1 MTAAAYTVVSR
12 PKDNIP
18 SSRADTGLATSPRA
32 SPCPVPLGAAPRP
45 ECPGGERRSHCG
57 AQGPRWSLLLL
68 GTLTERSLL
77 PADCRL
83 CPGALG
89 IADITT
95 YSRTHTHIHTS
106 MHSLT
111 YTLTHTCTHACI
123 HTHSCTHLHSHTH
136 ACTHTHVHSHMHS
149 YTLAYALI
157 YTHARTHTHSLTRT
171 HSHTHRHS
179 HTHTHKIFTVFCSS
193 SSLSQSWPEGLDRE
207 TGKPENPALP
217 DCVHF

>member
-89 IADITT
+89 IVDITT
-95 YSRTHTHIHTS
+95 YSHTHTHTFTQACTHSHTHS
-106 MHSLT
+106 HTHTHALTHAYTLTHALIYTHTHMHA
-111 YTLTHTCTHACI
+111 LTHTCTH
-123 HTHSCTHLHSHTH
+123 T
-136 ACTHTHVHSHMHS
+136 CTHTHSLMHS
-149 YTLAYALI
+149 YTL
-157 YTHARTHTHSLTRT
+157 THALTHTLSHAHTLTHIDTHTHILTRF
-171 HSHTHRHS
+171 SP
-179 HTHTHKIFTVFCSS
+179 FFAPPLPF
-193 SSLSQSWPEGLDRE
+193 LSPGPR
-207 TGKPENPALP
+207 
-217 DCVHF
+217 V